1 MKHREPNRHPGIM
14 CVMQV
19 DSEVAGIL
27 IAVGFVL
34 MGLVSMP
41 IAKWFFLGAVLFGVV
56 VALVLRWTKRDKPL
70 QSIGL
75 GSPPPQDSQETSVE
89 RQAGCLGRAQRLE
102 GTSSRGAPRNPV
114 RVQHPP
120 ASFPTGFVQASGRR
134 VLQPGSACASLRSR

>member
-56 VALVLRWTKRDKPL
+56 VALVLR
-70 QSIGL
+70 
-75 GSPPPQDSQETSVE
+75 
-89 RQAGCLGRAQRLE
+89 
-102 GTSSRGAPRNPV
+102 
-114 RVQHPP
+114 
-120 ASFPTGFVQASGRR
+120 
-134 VLQPGSACASLRSR
+134 